1 MTTLLPVHYAAA
13 CPDCPGARLGT
24 FEDLV
29 GATKHECAFDTATVE
44 ARAFVPPSWGTKYA
58 FGMVRRGVLIRQRVD
73 AAGNATAVDA
83 AGPGCVF
90 PIDDKTHTSASAVCD
105 YAATDLIVCL
115 CRRESL
121 DRTLD
126 ESTRTGK
133 ELVAMHRAALERVE
147 RITQARGGSTVKQK
161 VCGLL
166 LTLADTMSPPRVRD
180 RLPSGVQ
187 QRDLSR
193 LVGVRH
199 ETFCRVL
206 GVLER
211 EGAVLREADGLVI
224 ADRERL
230 EMLSSL

>member
-1 MTTLLPVHYAAA
+1 MSSLPVHYAAA

-29 GATKHECAFDTATVE
+29 GATKHTCAFDTATIE
-44 ARAFVPPSWGTKYA
+44 ARAFVPPSWGAKYA
-58 FGMVRRGVLIRQRVD
+58 FGMVRRGVLIRQRLD

-90 PIDDKTHTSASAVCD
+90 PIDDKAQSSVSAPCD

-126 ESTRTGK
+126 ESTRAGK
-133 ELVAMHRAALERVE
+133 ELVQMHLAALERVE
-147 RITQARGGSTVKQK
+147 RLTQARGAGTVKQK

-166 LTLADTMSPPRVRD
+166 LALADTLSPPRVRD
-180 RLPSGVQ
+180 RLPPGVQ

-206 GVLER
+206 GALEG
-211 EGAVLREADGLVI
+211 EGAIARAPDGLVI
-224 ADRERL
+224 ADRDRL
-230 EMLSSL
+230 EALGAR

>member
-1 MTTLLPVHYAAA
+1 VHYAAA

-29 GATKHECAFDTATVE
+29 GATKHACAFDTATID
-44 ARAFVPPSWGTKYA
+44 ARAFVPPSWGTRYA

-73 AAGNATAVDA
+73 SAGNATAVDA

-90 PIDDKTHTSASAVCD
+90 PIDDETRSTASAVCD

-121 DRTLD
+121 ERTLD
-126 ESTRTGK
+126 ESTRTGR
-133 ELVAMHRAALERVE
+133 ELVQMHRAALERVE
-147 RITQARGGSTVKQK
+147 RLTQARGAGTVKQK

-166 LTLADTMSPPRVRD
+166 LALADTMSPPRVRD

-211 EGAVLREADGLVI
+211 EGAIAREADGLVI
-224 ADRERL
+224 ADRACL
-230 EMLSSL
+230 EALGTR